1 MRLYTCSI
9 TCAMSKS
16 VRKCMQKRN
25 QYTSLPCVHLQA
37 MKEAETGI
45 YCGPLRL
52 LAMEVFDSVNQEVCH
67 PPHCLTAVV
76 CPAPKRFAMVNVTLV

>member
-1 MRLYTCSI
+1 
-9 TCAMSKS
+9 
-16 VRKCMQKRN
+16 
-25 QYTSLPCVHLQA
+25 

-67 PPHCLTAVV
+67 PHTA
-76 CPAPKRFAMVNVTLV
+76 LQL